1 MILKNLLHN
10 TKISLLQFIW
20 ISLIISFL
28 LFFLNLLLGI
38 SYNTSNF
45 SQDLKNKLW
54 VYFYIK
60 DEPEKKDEIYTKVI
74 NLKSQLEKD
83 WLHVEFYSKED
94 ALNLLQKRMP
104 EIIKSFN
111 KYWIENPL
119 PPTLYVI
126 FDNKEKYEILKSY
139 MKDYEDIIL
148 NLEELNRWQSF
159 IDQEKRISNIINLT
173 NFMLLF
179 SYFLIWVLI
188 VIIVSILMLIIKL
201 SFYNLYNQIEIEKL
215 LWAFF
220 IQIKFPFYIQIG
232 SILLTAFWLTIIYFS
247 FFFNYL
253 NEYFI
258 KVFSIDLFDY
268 IVSNS
273 KMLVNITFIE
283 IITITLISLLIS
295 DVFLNR
301 LIKKV

>member
-10 TKISLLQFIW
+10 TKISLFQFIW

-28 LFFLNLLLGI
+28 LFFLNLLLWI
-38 SYNTSNF
+38 SYNTSIF

-60 DEPEKKDEIYTKVI
+60 DTPEKKDEIYTKVI
-74 NLKSQLEKD
+74 NLKTKLEKD
-83 WLHVEFYSKED
+83 WLQVEFYSKED

-104 EIIKSFN
+104 EIIKSFD

-126 FDNKEKYEILKSY
+126 FDNKEKYEILKASMQDY
-139 MKDYEDIIL
+139 KDIVL
-148 NLEELNRWQSF
+148 NIEELNKWQSF
-159 IDQEKRISNIINLT
+159 VEQEKRISNIINLT
-173 NFMLLF
+173 NFTVLF
-179 SYFLIWVLI
+179 SYFLIWILL

-215 LWAFF
+215 LWAYYL
-220 IQIKFPFYIQIG
+220 QIKFPFYIQI
-232 SILLTAFWLTIIYFS
+232 SSMLLTAFWLTIIYFS

-253 NEYFI
+253 NEYLI
-258 KVFSIDLFDY
+258 KIFSVDLFDY

-273 KMLVNITFIE
+273 KLLVNITFIE
-283 IITITLISLLIS
+283 IISITLLTLLIS
-295 DVFLNR
+295 DIFLNK
-301 LIKKV
+301 LLKKV